1 MAVIA
6 DDDDNRDDDE
16 DDEFHAMTSQ
26 EIDDELAEGDAA
38 EAEQVPYDEEQRACF
53 RLYFDLMSEFVFVV
67 VWLRENV
74 QFIICEI
81 R

>member
-1 MAVIA
+1 MIA

-38 EAEQVPYDEEQRACF
+38 EAEQVKR
-53 RLYFDLMSEFVFVV
+53 RLNIGMCNML
-67 VWLRENV
+67 
-74 QFIICEI
+74 
-81 R
+81 